1 MKFNH
6 TDKIGE
12 IVTRFPKAA
21 DVFQKYNID
30 YCCGGKDSLENAA
43 KDLAIDAQSIILEL
57 DSYFLK
63 SSNNESADWT
73 QAPFQALINQIL
85 QAHHAYL
92 HTNLSPISEL
102 TKTILRAHGANH
114 PELLKVFQ
122 DFNTLKSELEVHLI
136 KEETIQYPAIEKYLD
151 TLDKNDLKSAVD
163 VISELESEHTVAGD
177 LLKSLRTITNNYQV
191 PHDGCNTYR
200 HAYLKLEELEKNTF
214 THIHLENNIL
224 FPRLK
229 ELL

>member
-1 MKFNH
+1 MKFNNS
-6 TDKIGE
+6 DKIGE

-30 YCCGGKDSLENAA
+30 YCCGGKDSLESAA
-43 KDLAIDAQSIILEL
+43 KNLAIDAQSIILEL

-63 SSNNESADWT
+63 SSNNKSTDWT
-73 QAPFQALINQIL
+73 QASFQDLINQIL

-92 HTNLSPISEL
+92 HTNLSSISDL

-114 PELLKVFQ
+114 PELVKVYQ
-122 DFNTLKSELEVHLI
+122 DFNTLKTELEVHLI
-136 KEETIQYPAIEKYLD
+136 KEENVQYPAIEKYLM
-151 TLDKNDLKSAVD
+151 TLDLEDLKTAID
-163 VISELESEHTVAGD
+163 VIAELENEHTVAGD
-177 LLKSLRTITNNYQV
+177 LLKNLRTATNNYQV
-191 PHDGCNTYR
+191 PDDGCNTYR
-200 HAYLKLEELEKNTF
+200 HAYFKLEELENNTF

-224 FPRLK
+224 FPRRK